1 MKMTIEASVQYKPS
15 DEFGQRIYYFVV
27 SGENLK
33 QITNQMD
40 QLKKDIDEYLNQSPE
55 NSSIKLDFESVDE

>member
-1 MKMTIEASVQYKPS
+1 
-15 DEFGQRIYYFVV
+15 VV

-33 QITNQMD
+33 QITSQMD

-55 NSSIKLDFESVDE
+55 NSSIELDFESVGE

>member
-15 DEFGQRIYYFVV
+15 NEVGQRIYYFVV

-33 QITNQMD
+33 QITSQMD

-55 NSSIKLDFESVDE
+55 NSSIELDFESAGE